1 MAGKFRSKQ
10 TTRPANSSGRRFTS
24 LFSSVCSPVP
34 ACPAIAA
41 SMARPALAMTATI
54 LACGNG
60 EEPSA
65 VPGVPK
71 NARFAGVSARF
82 TSIPSAAASGLPASM
97 TADGSSSGAC
107 QVVGSVALSVVA
119 RCGDMSQSV
128 MIDVTELAGIVFSG
142 LSALVIRDVED
153 AGDVIVVRA
162 GTRGGAVA
170 CPGCGAETSRVHG
183 YHERT
188 AADVPVDGRRVV
200 VKVRVRRMRCPV
212 LDCKVQTFREQV
224 SGVLERYQRRISRLT
239 AQVSAVARE
248 LAGRASARLLPALG
262 IGVSRHTALRVL
274 LSIPLPAL
282 AVPRVLGIDD
292 FALRRGLVYATILI
306 DAETGRRVDVLE
318 GRTADVVGDWLRG
331 HPGAEVV
338 TRDGSGAYGEAVRS
352 ALPDAVQCGDRWH
365 LWHLLADA
373 AAKEVA
379 AHSACWAEGAPLQ
392 EGKRAETTLERWQQV
407 RDLRE
412 KGVGLLDCSRRLGL
426 ALNTV
431 KRYDRIEAPERLRR
445 AAQYRPTLVDPYR
458 GYLRKRRAE
467 EPGVPVQQL
476 LREIRERGYPGSSN
490 LLVRY
495 INQGRV
501 DVGRPHIAPRKAA
514 QILLTRPDN
523 LADAQ
528 RETAARIS
536 SACPEMKA
544 LASLVGSFAAMLD
557 PDPANEGKLLQWMAD
572 ARTADLPHLH
582 SFTHGLDLDLK
593 AAAAAVTLPHHN
605 GRTEGVNCK
614 TKMITR
620 QMFGRA
626 GFDLLRHRILLG

>member
-1 MAGKFRSKQ
+1 
-10 TTRPANSSGRRFTS
+10 
-24 LFSSVCSPVP
+24 
-34 ACPAIAA
+34 
-41 SMARPALAMTATI
+41 
-54 LACGNG
+54 
-60 EEPSA
+60 
-65 VPGVPK
+65 
-71 NARFAGVSARF
+71 
-82 TSIPSAAASGLPASM
+82 
-97 TADGSSSGAC
+97 
-107 QVVGSVALSVVA
+107 
-119 RCGDMSQSV
+119 
-128 MIDVTELAGIVFSG
+128 MIDVTELVRIVFSG
-142 LSALVIRDVED
+142 LSALVIHDVED
-153 AGDVIVVRA
+153 AGEVIVVRA

-188 AADVPVDGRRVV
+188 AADVPLDGRRVV

-212 LDCKVQTFREQV
+212 LDCTVQTFREQV

-248 LAGRASARLLPALG
+248 LAGRAPARLLPALG

-282 AVPRVLGIDD
+282 AVPRVLGADD

-306 DAETGRRVDVLE
+306 DAETGRRAGVLE

-331 HPGAEVV
+331 HPGAGVV
-338 TRDGSGAYGEAVRS
+338 TRDGSGAYGEAVRP

-373 AAKEVA
+373 AAKEAA
-379 AHSACWAEGAPLQ
+379 AHSACWAEGAPLR
-392 EGKRAETTLERWQQV
+392 EGKRAEPTPGRWQQV

-412 KGVGLLDCSRRLGL
+412 KGAGLLDCSRRLGL

-431 KRYDRIEAPERLRR
+431 KRYDRAEAPERLRR

-458 GYLRKRRAE
+458 DYLRKRRAE

-495 INQGRV
+495 INQGRA
-501 DVGRPHIAPRKAA
+501 DAERPHIAPRTAA

-523 LADAQ
+523 LTDGQ

-544 LASLVGSFAAMLD
+544 LASLIGSFAAMLD
-557 PDPANEGKLLQWMAD
+557 PGPANEGKLLQWMAD
-572 ARTADLPHLH
+572 ARAADLPHLH
-582 SFTHGLDLDLK
+582 SFTRGLDLDLK
-593 AAAAAVTLPHHN
+593 AATAAVTLPHHN

-614 TKMITR
+614 TKMIKR